1 MNKENECVLCG
12 FVFRSGKELEAWQ
25 VELSDED
32 ERKIWNILLKYG
44 NEGCSVK
51 DASKDDA
58 KTEGTNS
65 FMPNRSLTSGV

>member
-51 DASKDDA
+51 DASDEKLMDL
-58 KTEGTNS
+58 
-65 FMPNRSLTSGV
+65 F